1 MLTKNH
7 KNIAA
12 LLHIS
17 AFVKLFIPFGN
28 IIGPLIIWVT
38 NKEKTEFIDANG
50 KQALNF
56 HISTLLYSVILV
68 LLCIPVALHFGF
80 SIEQFEMIHGNI
92 DPFDLFQFKGNLIV
106 LTIVGML
113 FLGLFAL
120 SIYAVIMGA
129 IKASEGIVYNY
140 PLKIKFIK

>member
-1 MLTKNH
+1 
-7 KNIAA
+7 
-12 LLHIS
+12 
-17 AFVKLFIPFGN
+17 
-28 IIGPLIIWVT
+28 
-38 NKEKTEFIDANG
+38 
-50 KQALNF
+50 
-56 HISTLLYSVILV
+56 
-68 LLCIPVALHFGF
+68 
-80 SIEQFEMIHGNI
+80 MIHGNI